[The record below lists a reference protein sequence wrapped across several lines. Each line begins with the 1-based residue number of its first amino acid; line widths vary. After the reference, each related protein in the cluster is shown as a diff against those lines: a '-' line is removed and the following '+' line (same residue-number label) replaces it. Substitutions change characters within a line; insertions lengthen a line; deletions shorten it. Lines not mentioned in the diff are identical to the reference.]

1 MNASTLAVME
11 SVELYIE
18 RNAESPS
25 LLDLKGMTGMK
36 STAAVNYHLRVL
48 INSEFLAREK
58 YANRGL
64 QVLRPSTEIKVSTK
78 AEHVRE
84 PNGRISRKARRQRT
98 PNTEI
103 KIDITEMKRI
113 EAQRDAIRMKRLREE
128 NAKRREGLDERMDRV
143 VAEAKARES
152 SKGDPFYNSA
162 PLFQNSRV
170 CGQKVG

>member
-18 RNAESPS
+18 RNAVSPS

-64 QVLRPSTEIKVSTK
+64 KVLRPSTEIKVDAP

-84 PNGRISRKARRQRT
+84 PNGRISRKASRQRT
-98 PNTEI
+98 QNSEI
-103 KIDITEMKRI
+103 TIDEMKRI
-113 EAQRDAIRMKRLREE
+113 KAQRDAIRMKRLREE
-128 NAKRREGLDERMDRV
+128 NAKRREGLDERIDRV